1 MPGLD
6 NTVYINLVQN
16 SGTPGTLTPGT
27 LTPGTLTPGTP
38 RTPAGT
44 PEELL
49 LELRIN
55 AP

>member
-16 SGTPGTLTPGT
+16 SGTPGT